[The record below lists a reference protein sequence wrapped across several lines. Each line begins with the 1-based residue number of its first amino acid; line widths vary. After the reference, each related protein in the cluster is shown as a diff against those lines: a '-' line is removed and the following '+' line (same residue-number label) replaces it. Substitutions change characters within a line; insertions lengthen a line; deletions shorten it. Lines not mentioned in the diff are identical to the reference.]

1 MILDLMMNFSEKLT
15 SWLMEIKGIG
25 STISELRKF
34 GEKAEKL
41 IDAETQAIAFQIEED
56 AKKLAP
62 KNFGKLAQSISHL
75 KVKPALYK
83 VTVNELYGAYMEFGT
98 GSKVSVPAEFKE
110 MASSFKGKKI
120 GTFKQA
126 LESIKVWCKSK
137 GIDDKAAYPILAK
150 ILGAGINPQ
159 PFLYPSYIKGKKDY
173 KKNLE
178 TLLKSLNK
186 KI

>member
-1 MILDLMMNFSEKLT
+1 MGSVT
-15 SWLMEIKGIG
+15 IKGLS

-41 IDAETQAIAFQIEED
+41 INAETQAIAFQIEAD

-75 KVKPALYK
+75 EVKPALYK

-98 GSKVSVPAEFKE
+98 GTKVSVPAEFAD
-110 MASSFKGKKI
+110 MAATFKGKKQ
-120 GTFKQA
+120 GSWKEG
-126 LESIKVWCKSK
+126 LEAIKVWCKAK
-137 GIDDKAAYPILAK
+137 GIPEEAAYLIFAK
-150 ILGAGINPQ
+150 ILGAGVNPQ
-159 PFLYPSYIKGKKDY
+159 PFLYPAWTKGRKDY
-173 KKNLE
+173 QNNLE
-178 TLLKSLNK
+178 RVLKSLNK

>member
-1 MILDLMMNFSEKLT
+1 MGSVT
-15 SWLMEIKGIG
+15 IKGLN
-25 STISELRKF
+25 STIAELKAF

-41 IDAETQAIAFQIEED
+41 INAETQAIAFQIEAD

-75 KVKPALYK
+75 EVKPALYK

-98 GSKVSVPAEFKE
+98 GTKVSVPAEFAD
-110 MASSFKGKKI
+110 MAATFKGKKQ
-120 GTFKQA
+120 GSWKEG
-126 LESIKVWCKSK
+126 LEAIKVWCKAK
-137 GIDDKAAYPILAK
+137 GIPEEAAYLIFAK

-159 PFLYPSYIKGKKDY
+159 PFLYPAWVNGKKDY
-173 KKNLE
+173 QNNLE
-178 TLLKSLNK
+178 RLLKSLNK

>member
-1 MILDLMMNFSEKLT
+1 MGSVT
-15 SWLMEIKGIG
+15 IKGLS

-41 IDAETQAIAFQIEED
+41 INAETQAIAFQIEAD

-98 GSKVSVPAEFKE
+98 GSKVNVPAEFAD
-110 MASSFKGKKI
+110 MAATFKGKKQ
-120 GTFKQA
+120 GTFKQG
-126 LESIKVWCKSK
+126 LEAIKVWCRSR
-137 GIDDKAAYPILAK
+137 GIPEEAAYPIFAK
-150 ILGAGINPQ
+150 ILGAGISPQ
-159 PFLYPSYIKGKKDY
+159 PFLYPAFKKGSKDY
-173 KKNLE
+173 LKNLSNV
-178 TLLKSLNK
+178 LNKMNK